1 MKYLPAA
8 VLILLIGIF
17 VNPTRVLASPNYT
30 LNPTSKTFKVG
41 ENMSVMVGLQT
52 GSVKS
57 TMYDVVLNFDAS
69 KFELVSADLASNA
82 ASDYNLSKQIDNS
95 GGKFVAQVYSK
106 NTNVYEEKVFNG
118 DLVMLTFKAK
128 AAGTVNVSFVC
139 SSGSYSDSN
148 ILYVTNNGA
157 DSVDKIVCSDNST
170 GVYTVTD
177 SGTTTTTTVS
187 TPTAR
192 PSALPTTGTFEVT
205 LGLVAIGFA
214 SMLLGGL
221 AIRL

>member
-1 MKYLPAA
+1 MKHLPAA
-8 VLILLIGIF
+8 AFLLLVGLLF
-17 VNPTRVLASPNYT
+17 VNPIGVWASPNYT

-69 KFELVSADLASNA
+69 KFELVSADLAANA
-82 ASDYNLSKQIDNS
+82 SSDYNLSKQIDNS

-118 DLVMLTFKAK
+118 DLINLTFKAK
-128 AAGTVNVSFVC
+128 AAGTVNVTFVC

-157 DSVDKIVCSDNST
+157 DSVDKIVCSDNNT
-170 GVYTVTD
+170 GVYTVGEST
-177 SGTTTTTTVS
+177 STTTTVS

-192 PSALPTTGTFEVT
+192 PSTLPTTGTFEVT
-205 LGLVAIGFA
+205 VGLVAVGFL

-221 AIRL
+221 AIKL